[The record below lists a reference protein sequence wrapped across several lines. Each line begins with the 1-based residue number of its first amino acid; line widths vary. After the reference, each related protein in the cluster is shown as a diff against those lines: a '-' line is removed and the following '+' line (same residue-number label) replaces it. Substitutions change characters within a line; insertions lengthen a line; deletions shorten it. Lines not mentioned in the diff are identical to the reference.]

1 MSMSIFF
8 SSRMLLGALAVLI
21 GLWSLPAAAQESPK
35 TATSQAQTN
44 VSDKDLR
51 SFAKAYVDYHKIR
64 QSYEKQL
71 NHTQDTKEK
80 EKLQREGDSK
90 VSKALEKQGLTPQ
103 SYNRLYTAVNTNEQL
118 RKKALKII
126 DEERKNS

>member
-1 MSMSIFF
+1 LFGGLVV
-8 SSRMLLGALAVLI
+8 LLG
-21 GLWSLPAAAQESPK
+21 LWCLPAAAQEAPK
-35 TATSQAQTN
+35 PAPSQAQTN

-71 NHTQDTKEK
+71 NQTQDAKEK
-80 EKLQREGDSK
+80 ERLQREGDSK
-90 VSKALEKQGLTPQ
+90 VSQALEKQGLTPQ
-103 SYNRLYTAVNTNEQL
+103 TYNRLYTAVNNNEQL

-126 DEERKNS
+126 EEERKNS

>member
-8 SSRMLLGALAVLI
+8 SSRILFGALAVLI

-51 SFAKAYVDYHKIR
+51 SFAKAYVEYHKLR
-64 QSYEKQL
+64 QSYEKQIG
-71 NHTQDTKEK
+71 NVQDAKEK

-103 SYNRLYTAVNTNEQL
+103 SYNRLYTAVNNNEQL

>member
-8 SSRMLLGALAVLI
+8 SSRILFGGLAVLI
-21 GLWSLPAAAQESPK
+21 GLWSLPAAAQESSK
-35 TATSQAQTN
+35 TATSQTQSN

-71 NHTQDTKEK
+71 NDTQDAKEK
-80 EKLQREGDSK
+80 ERLQREGDSK

-103 SYNRLYTAVNTNEQL
+103 VYNRLYTAVNNNEQL
-118 RKKALKII
+118 RKKALKMI

>member
-1 MSMSIFF
+1 MSIFF
-8 SSRMLLGALAVLI
+8 SSRILFGGLAVLI
-21 GLWSLPAAAQESPK
+21 GLWSLPAAAQDSSR
-35 TATSQAQTN
+35 TATARTQTN

-71 NHTQDTKEK
+71 NQTQDAKEK
-80 EKLQREGDSK
+80 ERLQREGDSK

-103 SYNRLYTAVNTNEQL
+103 SYNRLYTAVNNNEQL
-118 RKKALKII
+118 RKKALKMI